1 MSRFLATFGSLLFF
15 SFVACCV
22 ASALLQVVAW
32 TRHRKTPETPVHPGA
47 LWKPEGFFDPIGTY
61 QMRLARRAL
70 IVGMVVYLSYGVLMI
85 VSATALK
92 AGS

>member
-1 MSRFLATFGSLLFF
+1 MRAFLDTFARLLPF

-32 TRHRKTPETPVHPGA
+32 TRHKKEGA
-47 LWKPEGFFDPIGTY
+47 HVNPRAVWKPEGYFDAVGLY

-70 IVGMVVYLSYGVLMI
+70 IIGAVLYLSYIVLTI
-85 VSATALK
+85 VVQTLA

>member
-1 MSRFLATFGSLLFF
+1 MKTFLDTFARLLPF

-32 TRHRKTPETPVHPGA
+32 TRHKKEGAHVNPGA
-47 LWKPEGFFDPIGTY
+47 VWKPEGHFDAVGLY
-61 QMRLARRAL
+61 QMRLAKRAL
-70 IVGMVVYLSYGVLMI
+70 IIGGVLYLSYGLLMI
-85 VSATALK
+85 VASGLA